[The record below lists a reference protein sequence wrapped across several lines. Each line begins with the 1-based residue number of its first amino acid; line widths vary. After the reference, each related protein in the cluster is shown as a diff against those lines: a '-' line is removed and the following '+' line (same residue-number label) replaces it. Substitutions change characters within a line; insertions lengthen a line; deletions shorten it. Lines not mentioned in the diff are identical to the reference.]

1 MVSTRDEVFPCKRGA
16 TSEFFIKTFVP
27 KKTNAPTIVFIH
39 DLFDYHGTYCEFAN
53 ALADAGHTVHLI
65 DLPGFGRSSGA
76 RGVIDRHDD
85 IIDNVEEY
93 IKSLP
98 ENIILGG
105 HGFGALIAIRV
116 LHRQG
121 LPAHKALLGLILS
134 NPLLR
139 LKQGI
144 PEAGRF
150 VFERL
155 RDPFDLVPL
164 PWKLAGNERGAASI
178 ADDPLVR
185 NQLILRTFREVEK
198 LTKLEQNASYL
209 IDVPTLT
216 MLPGSDTISSISYA
230 RLFTKAIDPELSK
243 VIEYERQVR
252 DLLANQ
258 AHPEAVKDVLSWLK
272 ERY

>member
-1 MVSTRDEVFPCKRGA
+1 MVSSRDEVFPCKRGS
-16 TSEFFIKTFVP
+16 TSEFFIKILEPAEVTG
-27 KKTNAPTIVFIH
+27 PTIVFLH
-39 DLFDYHGTYCEFAN
+39 DLFDYHGVYLDFAEQ
-53 ALADAGHTVHLI
+53 LAQAGHTVHLI
-65 DLPGFGRSSGA
+65 DFPGFGRSSGA

-85 IIDNVEEY
+85 LIDNIEEY
-93 IKSLP
+93 LISLP
-98 ENIILGG
+98 ENVILGG
-105 HGFGALIAIRV
+105 HAFGALISIRV

-121 LPAHKALLGLILS
+121 LPAQKALLGLILS

-139 LKQGI
+139 MKQGI

-164 PWKLAGNERGAASI
+164 PWKLSSADRGSSLI
-178 ADDPLVR
+178 SDDPLVR
-185 NQLILRTFREVEK
+185 NQLILRSFREVEK

-216 MLPGSDTISSISYA
+216 MLPGSDTIGSISYA

-258 AHPEAVKDVLSWLK
+258 SKPEAVKDVLTWLK